1 MGWQPTILKYR
12 LLAAELGKCRQA
24 LAGLSKFR
32 QVCWQPAI
40 LEYRLLAAELGKLA
54 SRQV

>member
-1 MGWQPTILKYR
+1 MKPERGPQTMFLGQ
-12 LLAAELGKCRQA
+12 LLSLGKSRQ
-24 LAGLSKFR
+24 GR
-32 QVCWQPAI
+32 QPAI